1 MATVTEKRLCKGTL
15 SDSNATLYTAPSG
28 ISDYVV
34 IIGITLCNKTASS
47 AAVTIKFAGT
57 EIISGYEIGAYD
69 TITIEFISQIM
80 HTSENIEGSSGT
92 ASAINY
98 YISGKEVIA

>member
-28 ISDYVV
+28 TGDYTV
-34 IIGITLCNKTASS
+34 IIGVTLCNTTASG
-47 AAVTIKFAGT
+47 ATVTIKFAGT
-57 EIISGYEIGAYD
+57 DVICGYTLLAYD
-69 TITIEFISQIM
+69 TITVEFISQILQE
-80 HTSENIEGSSGT
+80 SELIEGSSGT

-98 YISGKEVIA
+98 YISGKEVVA